1 MDHSEFTGEVQ
12 HRIDAAT
19 QGETLRSIRAVLTT
33 LGERIQE
40 GEATDVAS
48 NLPMEIDYYVLQADS
63 GQRFDYAEFIDR
75 VAERANVDEADA
87 AYQAQA
93 VVAMLAE
100 VSPGGEIDDLQE
112 GLPDEFADLFEFVGA
127 DEVPW

>member
-48 NLPMEIDYYVLQADS
+48 NLPMEIDYYVLHADS

-93 VVAMLAE
+93 IVAMIAE

-112 GLPDEFADLFEFVGA
+112 GLPDEFADLFEFVDA